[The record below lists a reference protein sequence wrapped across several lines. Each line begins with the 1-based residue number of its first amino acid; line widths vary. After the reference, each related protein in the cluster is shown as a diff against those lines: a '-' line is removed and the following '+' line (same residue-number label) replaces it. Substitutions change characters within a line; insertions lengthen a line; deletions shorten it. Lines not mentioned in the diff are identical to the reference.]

1 LTRSTFKRKI
11 YHTQIIQR
19 DDLLFT
25 VNYKKI
31 SKIYIKIHRNTAE
44 LEIIAPVNINFKIID
59 DFINKK
65 ILWIKKNQQKIINN
79 NLVKNPPNINQI
91 NLFGNIYNLEYL
103 NISKKIFISYK
114 NIDEN
119 IILINYHQNLT
130 ENKKQLALE
139 KFYRQELLKT
149 LQNLIIKWQKII
161 NVEVKSFSIRKMQTR
176 YGSCNAKYRRIWFSL
191 NLIHYKIEFIEYV
204 VVHEIAHFFQ
214 QNHGKKFY
222 AILDNFLPNWRE
234 INKYSKNLAM

>member
-11 YHTQIIQR
+11 YHSQIIKR
-19 DDLLFT
+19 DDLIFKI
-25 VNYKKI
+25 NYKKI
-31 SKIYIKIHRNTAE
+31 SKIYIKIHRNTAD

-59 DFINKK
+59 DFISQK

-79 NLVKNPPNINQI
+79 NLIKNPPNLDQI
-91 NLFGNIYNLEYL
+91 NIFGNIYNLEYL

-114 NIDEN
+114 NTNEN
-119 IILINYHQNLT
+119 IILINYYQNLT

-149 LQNLIIKWQKII
+149 LQNLIEKWQKIM
-161 NVEVKSFSIRKMQTR
+161 NVEVNFFSIKKMRTR
-176 YGSCNAKYRRIWFSL
+176 YGSCNARHRRIWFSL

-222 AILDNFLPNWRE
+222 AILDKFLPNWRE
-234 INKYSKNLAM
+234 INKSATKI

>member
-1 LTRSTFKRKI
+1 M
-11 YHTQIIQR
+11 
-19 DDLLFT
+19 LFT

-176 YGSCNAKYRRIWFSL
+176 YGSCNARYRRIWFSL

>member
-176 YGSCNAKYRRIWFSL
+176 YGSCNARYRRIWFSL

>member
-1 LTRSTFKRKI
+1 MTRSTFKRKI
-11 YHTQIIQR
+11 YHSQIIKR
-19 DDLLFT
+19 DDLIFKI
-25 VNYKKI
+25 NYKKI
-31 SKIYIKIHRNTAE
+31 SKIYIKIHRNTAD

-59 DFINKK
+59 DFISQK

-79 NLVKNPPNINQI
+79 NLIKNPPNLDQI
-91 NLFGNIYNLEYL
+91 NIFGNIYNLEYL

-114 NIDEN
+114 NTNEN
-119 IILINYHQNLT
+119 IILINYYQNLT

-149 LQNLIIKWQKII
+149 LQNLIEKWQKIM
-161 NVEVKSFSIRKMQTR
+161 NVEVNFFSIKKMRTR
-176 YGSCNAKYRRIWFSL
+176 YGSCNARHRRIWFSL

-222 AILDNFLPNWRE
+222 AILDKFLPNWRE
-234 INKYSKNLAM
+234 INKSVKI